1 MELTFGSRTHD
12 GWTILSVAGELD
24 LHTSPQLQRALSGA
38 FDDGASHVA
47 LDLEDVP
54 FMDSSSLGVIVGGSK
69 LARERG
75 GELALMSLQPSPAKV
90 IALTGLDGVV
100 RIVGTLDEL
109 THGAPSGT

>member
-1 MELTFGSRTHD
+1 MELTFETRTHD

-47 LDLEDVP
+47 LDLASVP

-90 IALTGLDGVV
+90 IALTGLESVV
-100 RIVGTLDEL
+100 RIVGAPDEL
-109 THGAPSGT
+109 THGDPTGT